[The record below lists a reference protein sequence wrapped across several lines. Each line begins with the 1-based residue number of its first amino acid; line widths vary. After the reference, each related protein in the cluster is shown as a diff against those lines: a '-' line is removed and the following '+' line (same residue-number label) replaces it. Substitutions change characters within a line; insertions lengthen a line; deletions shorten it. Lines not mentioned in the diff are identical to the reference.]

1 MKKIII
7 IFSIIGVL
15 LTSCTK
21 EILDTEPLSTIS
33 DATFWKDVKDAELA
47 LMGAYDGM
55 QARELYKGSGYTS
68 GSGIAQYDFLSDDGY
83 CTSTWMKYV
92 HISDAKFDA
101 TSWGNDQLWAA
112 CYIVIARAN
121 RVIDF
126 VPGIPDI
133 KEEDSKKIV
142 AEAKVLRASI
152 YNLLSMT
159 YGDVPLITKTQTLDE
174 AQVPKNLKSEVVEF
188 IIADLEACHADLP
201 AQAKEGR
208 ITQGAALGM
217 LARIYLYDAQWAK
230 AASTADLVMGL
241 GYTLYPDYTQLFKYE
256 NENNS
261 EVIFPVTFMTG
272 LGTEGS
278 RWIDYYG
285 GRGYVNYRS
294 ALPSLINEFYCT
306 DGLPTSESPLFNP
319 DSVSANR
326 DPRLVTTVT
335 SRGFVGWEGK
345 EKENFGIYF
354 PDKYRIKDKALRKDS
369 PQNFYLIRYAHVL
382 LIKAEALAQ
391 QGTSG
396 EVYSLINQ
404 LRDRVGMPKV
414 EDVEGTNLSQ
424 PELLALVKHERRVE
438 TAFEGLRYFDIKRW
452 GEIQEKYNYYNNNE
466 YDNYLGVAGE
476 KYYKNMI
483 ERVWQDRYN
492 KWPIPQSELDANKK
506 LVQNE
511 GF

>member
-7 IFSIIGVL
+7 IFSIIGFL
-15 LTSCTK
+15 FTSCTK
-21 EILDTEPLSTIS
+21 DFLELEPLSTIS

-47 LMGAYDGM
+47 LMGCYDGL
-55 QARELYKGSGYTS
+55 QNRDLYKGAGYQS

-112 CYIVIARAN
+112 AYTVIARSN
-121 RVIDF
+121 RVIDYM
-126 VPGIPDI
+126 PEIEDI
-133 KEEDSKKIV
+133 EEEDSKKII

-159 YGDVPLITKTQTLDE
+159 YGDVPLITKSQTLDE
-174 AQVPKNLKSEVVEF
+174 AQVPKNTKAEVVSF
-188 IIADLEACHADLP
+188 IIEDLESCYADLP
-201 AQAKEGR
+201 TKAKSGR

-217 LARIYLYDAQWAK
+217 LARIYLYDAQWEE
-230 AASTADLVMGL
+230 AASTADMVMGL
-241 GYTLYPDYTQLFKYE
+241 GYSLYNDYTQLFKYE
-256 NENNS
+256 NENNY
-261 EVIFPVTFMTG
+261 EIIFPVSFMTG
-272 LGTEGS
+272 LSAEGS
-278 RWIDYYG
+278 RWTDYYG
-285 GRGYVNYRS
+285 GRGYVNYRA
-294 ALPSLINEFYCT
+294 ALPNLVDEFYCT

-335 SRGFVGWEGK
+335 SRGFVGWEGGEK
-345 EKENFGIYF
+345 EKLGIYF
-354 PDKYRIKDKALRKDS
+354 PDKYRVPDKTLRQDS
-369 PQNFYLIRYAHVL
+369 PQDFYLIRYAHIL

-391 QGTSG
+391 QGTDG

-414 EDVEGTNLSQ
+414 EDVEGSNLSQ
-424 PELLALVKHERRVE
+424 IDLLDLVKHERRVE

-452 GEIQEKYNYYNNNE
+452 GEIQEKYDYYNNNE

-476 KYYKNMI
+476 RYHKNMLF
-483 ERVWQDRYN
+483 RVWDSRYN